1 MAVQRLADG
10 AAALGRLGTNVL
22 AARGDEPAA
31 VRAGA
36 RRCRRSRPVARLR
49 HSGGPAASE
58 GADVNV
64 LDEFTTTVSKALG
77 IDAAAVDRDL
87 VLDLTKDV
95 AHNVARPAA
104 PLAAFLVGLAAG
116 KAGGSRDDIRA
127 AAEKVAALA
136 NGYTAPDG
144 E

>member
-1 MAVQRLADG
+1 M
-10 AAALGRLGTNVL
+10 
-22 AARGDEPAA
+22 
-31 VRAGA
+31 
-36 RRCRRSRPVARLR
+36 
-49 HSGGPAASE
+49 
-58 GADVNV
+58 NV
-64 LDEFTTTVSKALG
+64 LDEFTRTVSRALG
-77 IDAAAVDRDL
+77 LEEATIDRDL
-87 VLDLTKDV
+87 VLDLTKEV

-116 KAGGSRDDIRA
+116 KAGGSADDIRA

>member
-1 MAVQRLADG
+1 
-10 AAALGRLGTNVL
+10 
-22 AARGDEPAA
+22 
-31 VRAGA
+31 
-36 RRCRRSRPVARLR
+36 
-49 HSGGPAASE
+49 
-58 GADVNV
+58 VNV

-77 IDAAAVDRDL
+77 LDEAAVDRDL
-87 VLDLTKDV
+87 VLDLTKEV

-116 KAGGSRDDIRA
+116 KAGGGADAVRA